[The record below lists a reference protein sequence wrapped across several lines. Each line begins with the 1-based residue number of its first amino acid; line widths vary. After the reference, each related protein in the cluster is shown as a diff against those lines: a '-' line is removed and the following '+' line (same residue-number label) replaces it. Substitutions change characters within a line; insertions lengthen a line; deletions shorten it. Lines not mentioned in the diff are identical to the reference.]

1 MKDFSP
7 FRELFGKTQLNGAPF
22 KGAGFNSTFQKLLQN
37 GQKSFTSF
45 TGGSL
50 LEQFGD
56 KVQLDPHHIC
66 SRSYKVGYRSFSATD
81 QAKFTR
87 MIGEI
92 SEEIIRI
99 IVLSACRFEK
109 EQYLCVNGFKIVRKM
124 KRIRLE
130 NFRCYEDLTVNFKSG
145 VNLLIGDN
153 ATGKTTVLKAC
164 RYVLSAFFSGYSDE
178 NTRWESP
185 INDDFSVRI
194 ADGVIL
200 PESPVRIFFLPDAAQ
215 YATLPAEME
224 EAEYVVQ
231 KNSKKNSRSLA
242 RGLEGFRDHARSL
255 VNAEGKPLPL
265 FASFST
271 ENIHSTRRLDTARF
285 KTYFQKASF
294 GYYECLNGDGFFP
307 YWLKRLLVL
316 QEGQKNL
323 HEIASVRTAVSK
335 ALGTGGCGI
344 IDDLSIR
351 PNQGKVY
358 YIFSDDREVDA
369 EHLSD
374 GYRRLVNIVTDIAF
388 RCALLNGRLYG
399 ADAMINTTGTV
410 LIDEIDMH
418 LHPTLQANVLKGLQR
433 AFPKLQFIV
442 TSHAPMVMTS
452 VKNDDY
458 NVVYRLSYEQGQYSV
473 QESDTYGMDAS
484 TITEAVLRQT
494 PRDREVDEQLK
505 KLFEYID
512 SDSAPEA
519 WVLLKGMRNRFGD
532 RLPELAEAE
541 AMLNFSIAED
551 HEKD

>member
-1 MKDFSP
+1 
-7 FRELFGKTQLNGAPF
+7 
-22 KGAGFNSTFQKLLQN
+22 
-37 GQKSFTSF
+37 
-45 TGGSL
+45 
-50 LEQFGD
+50 
-56 KVQLDPHHIC
+56 
-66 SRSYKVGYRSFSATD
+66 
-81 QAKFTR
+81 
-87 MIGEI
+87 
-92 SEEIIRI
+92 
-99 IVLSACRFEK
+99 
-109 EQYLCVNGFKIVRKM
+109 M
-124 KRIRLE
+124 KRIRVE
-130 NFRCYEDLTVNFKSG
+130 NFRCYDDLTVNLKPG

-153 ATGKTTVLKAC
+153 ASGKTTVLKAC

-185 INDDFSVRI
+185 VDDDFSVRI
-194 ADGVIL
+194 ADGMIL
-200 PESPVRIFFLPDAAQ
+200 PERPIRIFFLPDTTQ
-215 YATLPAEME
+215 YAPVPE
-224 EAEYVVQ
+224 ENALVRPGTGEKEYVVQ
-231 KNSKKNSRSLA
+231 KNSKKNSRSLIG
-242 RGLEGFRDHARSL
+242 GLEGFRDYARLL
-255 VNAEGKPLPL
+255 VNVTDKALPL

-271 ENIHSTRRLDTARF
+271 EDIHSTRRLDAARF
-285 KTYFQKASF
+285 KNYLQKASF

-323 HEIASVRTAVSK
+323 HEITSVRTAVSK

-358 YIFSDDREVDA
+358 YIFSDGREVDA

-374 GYRRLVNIVTDIAF
+374 GYRRLVNIVTDVAF

-399 ADAMINTTGTV
+399 EEAVYNTYGTV

-418 LHPTLQANVLKGLQR
+418 LHPTLQANVLRGLQR

-452 VKNDDY
+452 VKNDER
-458 NVVYRLSYEQGQYSV
+458 NVVYRLSYEDGKYSL

-484 TITEAVLRQT
+484 TITDAVLKQT
-494 PRDREVDEQLK
+494 PREKAVDEQLQE
-505 KLFEYID
+505 LFECID
-512 SDSAPEA
+512 SGSEKEA
-519 WVLLKGMRNRFGD
+519 RTLLEEMRTHFGD

-551 HEKD
+551 DEED

>member
-1 MKDFSP
+1 
-7 FRELFGKTQLNGAPF
+7 
-22 KGAGFNSTFQKLLQN
+22 
-37 GQKSFTSF
+37 
-45 TGGSL
+45 
-50 LEQFGD
+50 
-56 KVQLDPHHIC
+56 
-66 SRSYKVGYRSFSATD
+66 
-81 QAKFTR
+81 
-87 MIGEI
+87 
-92 SEEIIRI
+92 
-99 IVLSACRFEK
+99 
-109 EQYLCVNGFKIVRKM
+109 M
-124 KRIRLE
+124 KRIRVE
-130 NFRCYEDLTVNFKSG
+130 NFRCYDDLTVNLKPG

-153 ATGKTTVLKAC
+153 ASGKTTVLKAC

-185 INDDFSVRI
+185 VDDDFSVRI
-194 ADGVIL
+194 ADGMIL
-200 PESPVRIFFLPDAAQ
+200 PERPIRIFFLPDTTQ
-215 YATLPAEME
+215 YAPVPE
-224 EAEYVVQ
+224 ENALVRPGTGEKEYVVQ
-231 KNSKKNSRSLA
+231 KNSKKNSRSLIG
-242 RGLEGFRDHARSL
+242 GLEGFRDYARLL
-255 VNAEGKPLPL
+255 VNVTDKALPL

-271 ENIHSTRRLDTARF
+271 EDIHSTRRLDAARF
-285 KTYFQKASF
+285 KNYLQKASF

-358 YIFSDDREVDA
+358 YIFLDGREVDA

-374 GYRRLVNIVTDIAF
+374 GYRRLVNIVTDVAF

-399 ADAMINTTGTV
+399 EEAVYNTYGTV

-418 LHPTLQANVLKGLQR
+418 LHPTLQANVLRGLQR

-452 VKNDDY
+452 VKNDER
-458 NVVYRLSYEQGQYSV
+458 NVVYRLSYEDGKYSL

-484 TITEAVLRQT
+484 TITDAVLKQT
-494 PRDREVDEQLK
+494 PREKAVDEQLK
-505 KLFEYID
+505 ELFERID
-512 SDSAPEA
+512 AGSEKEA
-519 WVLLKGMRNRFGD
+519 RALLEEMRTHFGD

-551 HEKD
+551 DEED

>member
-1 MKDFSP
+1 MK
-7 FRELFGKTQLNGAPF
+7 Q
-22 KGAGFNSTFQKLLQN
+22 
-37 GQKSFTSF
+37 
-45 TGGSL
+45 
-50 LEQFGD
+50 
-56 KVQLDPHHIC
+56 
-66 SRSYKVGYRSFSATD
+66 
-81 QAKFTR
+81 
-87 MIGEI
+87 
-92 SEEIIRI
+92 IR
-99 IVLSACRFEK
+99 V
-109 EQYLCVNGFKIVRKM
+109 
-124 KRIRLE
+124 E
-130 NFRCYEDLTVNFKSG
+130 NFRCYDDLTVNLKPG

-153 ATGKTTVLKAC
+153 ASGKTTVLKAC

-185 INDDFSVRI
+185 VDDDFSVRI
-194 ADGVIL
+194 ADGMIL
-200 PESPVRIFFLPDAAQ
+200 PERPIRIFFLPDTTQ
-215 YATLPAEME
+215 YAPVPE
-224 EAEYVVQ
+224 ENALVRPGTGEKEYVVQ
-231 KNSKKNSRSLA
+231 KNSKKNSRSLIG
-242 RGLEGFRDHARSL
+242 GLEGFRDYARLL
-255 VNAEGKPLPL
+255 VNVTDKALPL

-271 ENIHSTRRLDTARF
+271 EDIHSTRRLDAARF
-285 KTYFQKASF
+285 KNYLQKASF

-358 YIFSDDREVDA
+358 YIFSDGREVDA

-374 GYRRLVNIVTDIAF
+374 GYRRLVNIITDVAF

-399 ADAMINTTGTV
+399 EEAVYNTYGTV

-418 LHPTLQANVLKGLQR
+418 LHPTLQANVLRGLQR

-452 VKNDDY
+452 VKNDER
-458 NVVYRLSYEQGQYSV
+458 NVVYRLSFEDGKYSL

-484 TITEAVLRQT
+484 TITDAVLKQI
-494 PRDREVDEQLK
+494 PREKAVDEQLQE
-505 KLFEYID
+505 LFECID
-512 SDSAPEA
+512 SGSEKEA
-519 WVLLKGMRNRFGD
+519 RTLLEEMRTHFGD

-551 HEKD
+551 DEED

>member
-1 MKDFSP
+1 
-7 FRELFGKTQLNGAPF
+7 
-22 KGAGFNSTFQKLLQN
+22 
-37 GQKSFTSF
+37 
-45 TGGSL
+45 
-50 LEQFGD
+50 
-56 KVQLDPHHIC
+56 
-66 SRSYKVGYRSFSATD
+66 
-81 QAKFTR
+81 
-87 MIGEI
+87 
-92 SEEIIRI
+92 
-99 IVLSACRFEK
+99 
-109 EQYLCVNGFKIVRKM
+109 M
-124 KRIRLE
+124 KRIRVE
-130 NFRCYEDLTVNFKSG
+130 NFRCYDDLTVNLKSG

-153 ATGKTTVLKAC
+153 ASGKTTVLKAC

-185 INDDFSVRI
+185 VDDDFSVRI
-194 ADGVIL
+194 ADGMIL
-200 PESPVRIFFLPDAAQ
+200 PERPIRIFFLPDTTQ
-215 YATLPAEME
+215 YAPVPE
-224 EAEYVVQ
+224 ENALVRPGTGEKEYVVQ
-231 KNSKKNSRSLA
+231 KNSKKNSRSLIG
-242 RGLEGFRDHARSL
+242 GLEGFRDYARLL
-255 VNAEGKPLPL
+255 VNVTDKALPL

-271 ENIHSTRRLDTARF
+271 EDIHSTRRLDAARF
-285 KTYFQKASF
+285 KNYLQKVSF

-344 IDDLSIR
+344 IDELSIR

-358 YIFSDDREVDA
+358 YIFSDGREVDA

-374 GYRRLVNIVTDIAF
+374 GYRRLVNIVTDVAF

-399 ADAMINTTGTV
+399 ADAVSNTYGTV

-418 LHPTLQANVLKGLQR
+418 LHPTLQANVLRGLQR

-452 VKNDDY
+452 VKNDER
-458 NVVYRLSYEQGQYSV
+458 NVVYRLSYEDGKYSL

-484 TITEAVLRQT
+484 TITDAVLKQT
-494 PRDREVDEQLK
+494 PREKAVDEQLK
-505 KLFEYID
+505 ELFERID
-512 SDSAPEA
+512 AGSEKEA
-519 WVLLKGMRNRFGD
+519 RTLLEEMRTHFGD

-551 HEKD
+551 DEED

>member
-1 MKDFSP
+1 
-7 FRELFGKTQLNGAPF
+7 
-22 KGAGFNSTFQKLLQN
+22 
-37 GQKSFTSF
+37 
-45 TGGSL
+45 
-50 LEQFGD
+50 
-56 KVQLDPHHIC
+56 
-66 SRSYKVGYRSFSATD
+66 
-81 QAKFTR
+81 
-87 MIGEI
+87 
-92 SEEIIRI
+92 
-99 IVLSACRFEK
+99 
-109 EQYLCVNGFKIVRKM
+109 M
-124 KRIRLE
+124 KRIRVE
-130 NFRCYEDLTVNFKSG
+130 NFRCYDDLTVNLKPG

-153 ATGKTTVLKAC
+153 ASGKTTVLKAC

-185 INDDFSVRI
+185 VDDDFSVRI
-194 ADGVIL
+194 ADGMIL
-200 PESPVRIFFLPDAAQ
+200 PERPIRIFFLPDTTQ
-215 YATLPAEME
+215 YAPVPE
-224 EAEYVVQ
+224 ENALVRPGTGEKEYVVQ
-231 KNSKKNSRSLA
+231 KNSKKNSRSLIG
-242 RGLEGFRDHARSL
+242 GLEGFRDYARLL
-255 VNAEGKPLPL
+255 VNAADRALPL

-271 ENIHSTRRLDTARF
+271 EDIHSTRRLDAARF
-285 KTYFQKASF
+285 KNYLQKVSF

-358 YIFSDDREVDA
+358 YIFSDGREVDA

-374 GYRRLVNIVTDIAF
+374 GYRRLVNIVTDVAF

-399 ADAMINTTGTV
+399 EEAVYNTYGTV

-418 LHPTLQANVLKGLQR
+418 LHPTLQANVLRGLQR

-452 VKNDDY
+452 VKNDDR
-458 NVVYRLSYEQGQYSV
+458 NVVYRLSYEQGEYSL

-484 TITEAVLRQT
+484 TITDAVLKQI
-494 PRDREVDEQLK
+494 PREKAVDEQLQE
-505 KLFEYID
+505 LFECID
-512 SDSAPEA
+512 AGSEKEA
-519 WVLLKGMRNRFGD
+519 RTLLEEMRTHFGD

-551 HEKD
+551 DEED

>member
-1 MKDFSP
+1 
-7 FRELFGKTQLNGAPF
+7 
-22 KGAGFNSTFQKLLQN
+22 
-37 GQKSFTSF
+37 
-45 TGGSL
+45 
-50 LEQFGD
+50 
-56 KVQLDPHHIC
+56 
-66 SRSYKVGYRSFSATD
+66 
-81 QAKFTR
+81 
-87 MIGEI
+87 
-92 SEEIIRI
+92 
-99 IVLSACRFEK
+99 
-109 EQYLCVNGFKIVRKM
+109 M
-124 KRIRLE
+124 KRIRVE

-153 ATGKTTVLKAC
+153 ASGKTTVLQAC

-178 NTRWESP
+178 NTRLESP
-185 INDDFSVRI
+185 MDDDFSVRI

-200 PESPVRIFFLPDAAQ
+200 PERPVRISFLPDAMQ
-215 YATLPAEME
+215 YAAVPAGNALVRPGMGGR
-224 EAEYVVQ
+224 EYVVQ
-231 KNSKKNSRSLA
+231 KNSKKNSRSLL
-242 RGLEGFRDHARSL
+242 RGLEGFRNYARLL
-255 VNAEGKPLPL
+255 VDAVDKPLPL

-271 ENIHSTRRLDTARF
+271 EDIHSTRRLDAARF
-285 KTYFQKASF
+285 KTYLQKASF

-323 HEIASVRTAVSK
+323 HEIATVRTAVSE
-335 ALGTGGCGI
+335 ALGTEGCGI
-344 IDDLSIR
+344 IQDMNIR

-358 YIFSDDREVDA
+358 YIFSDGREVDA

-374 GYRRLVNIVTDIAF
+374 GYRRLVNIVTDVAF

-399 ADAMINTTGTV
+399 ADAAGNTYGTV

-418 LHPTLQANVLKGLQR
+418 LHPTLQACVLKGLRR

-452 VKNDDY
+452 VKNDDH
-458 NVVYRLSYEQGQYSV
+458 NVVYRLSYERGQYSV

-484 TITEAVLRQT
+484 TITDAVLKQT

-505 KLFEYID
+505 KLFGYID
-512 SDSAPEA
+512 SGSDEEA
-519 WVLLKGMRNRFGD
+519 QALLKEMRNRFGD

-551 HEKD
+551 DEED

>member
-1 MKDFSP
+1 
-7 FRELFGKTQLNGAPF
+7 
-22 KGAGFNSTFQKLLQN
+22 
-37 GQKSFTSF
+37 
-45 TGGSL
+45 
-50 LEQFGD
+50 
-56 KVQLDPHHIC
+56 
-66 SRSYKVGYRSFSATD
+66 
-81 QAKFTR
+81 
-87 MIGEI
+87 
-92 SEEIIRI
+92 
-99 IVLSACRFEK
+99 
-109 EQYLCVNGFKIVRKM
+109 M
-124 KRIRLE
+124 KRIRVE
-130 NFRCYEDLTVNFKSG
+130 NFRCYEDLTVKFKSG

-153 ATGKTTVLKAC
+153 ASGKTTILKAC

-185 INDDFSVRI
+185 VDDDFSVRI

-200 PESPVRIFFLPDAAQ
+200 PERSVRISFLPDATH
-215 YATLPAEME
+215 YALVSAGNALVRPGME
-224 EAEYVVQ
+224 EREYVVQ
-231 KNSKKNSRSLA
+231 KNSKKNSRSLL
-242 RGLEGFRDHARSL
+242 RGLEGYRNYARLL
-255 VNAEGKPLPL
+255 VDAVDKPLPL

-271 ENIHSTRRLDTARF
+271 EDIHSTRRLDAARF
-285 KTYFQKASF
+285 KTYLQKASF

-323 HEIASVRTAVSK
+323 HEIATVRTAVSE

-344 IDDLSIR
+344 IQDMNIR

-358 YIFSDDREVDA
+358 YIFSDGREVDA

-374 GYRRLVNIVTDIAF
+374 GYRRLVNIVTDVAF
-388 RCALLNGRLYG
+388 RSALLNGRLYG
-399 ADAMINTTGTV
+399 EDAAGNTYGTV

-418 LHPTLQANVLKGLQR
+418 LHPTLQANVLKGLRR

-452 VKNDDY
+452 VKNDDH
-458 NVVYRLSYEQGQYSV
+458 NVVYRLSYERGQYSV

-484 TITEAVLRQT
+484 TITDAVLKQT

-505 KLFEYID
+505 KLFGYID
-512 SDSAPEA
+512 SDSVPKA
-519 WVLLKGMRNRFGD
+519 WTLLKEMRDRFGD

-551 HEKD
+551 DEED

>member
-1 MKDFSP
+1 
-7 FRELFGKTQLNGAPF
+7 
-22 KGAGFNSTFQKLLQN
+22 
-37 GQKSFTSF
+37 
-45 TGGSL
+45 
-50 LEQFGD
+50 
-56 KVQLDPHHIC
+56 
-66 SRSYKVGYRSFSATD
+66 
-81 QAKFTR
+81 
-87 MIGEI
+87 
-92 SEEIIRI
+92 
-99 IVLSACRFEK
+99 
-109 EQYLCVNGFKIVRKM
+109 M
-124 KRIRLE
+124 KRIRVE
-130 NFRCYEDLTVNFKSG
+130 NFRCYDDLTVNLKPG

-153 ATGKTTVLKAC
+153 ASGKTTVLKAC

-185 INDDFSVRI
+185 VDDDFSVRI
-194 ADGVIL
+194 ADGMIL
-200 PESPVRIFFLPDAAQ
+200 PERPIRIFFLPDTTQ
-215 YATLPAEME
+215 YAPLPE
-224 EAEYVVQ
+224 ENALVRPGTGEKEYVVQ
-231 KNSKKNSRSLA
+231 KNSKKNSRSLIG
-242 RGLEGFRDHARSL
+242 GLEGFRDYARLL
-255 VNAEGKPLPL
+255 VNAADRALPL

-271 ENIHSTRRLDTARF
+271 EDIHSTRRLDAARF
-285 KTYFQKASF
+285 KNYLQKVSF
-294 GYYECLNGDGFFP
+294 GYYECLNGDGSFP

-358 YIFSDDREVDA
+358 YIFSDGREVDA

-374 GYRRLVNIVTDIAF
+374 GYRRLVNIITDVAF

-399 ADAMINTTGTV
+399 EEAVYNTYGTV

-418 LHPTLQANVLKGLQR
+418 LHPTLQANVLRGLQR

-452 VKNDDY
+452 VKNDER
-458 NVVYRLSYEQGQYSV
+458 NVVYRLSYEDGKYSL

-484 TITEAVLRQT
+484 TITDAVLKQI
-494 PRDREVDEQLK
+494 PREKAVDEQLQE
-505 KLFEYID
+505 LFECID
-512 SDSAPEA
+512 AGSEKEA
-519 WVLLKGMRNRFGD
+519 RTLLEEMRTHFGD

-551 HEKD
+551 DEED

>member
-1 MKDFSP
+1 
-7 FRELFGKTQLNGAPF
+7 
-22 KGAGFNSTFQKLLQN
+22 
-37 GQKSFTSF
+37 
-45 TGGSL
+45 
-50 LEQFGD
+50 
-56 KVQLDPHHIC
+56 
-66 SRSYKVGYRSFSATD
+66 
-81 QAKFTR
+81 
-87 MIGEI
+87 
-92 SEEIIRI
+92 
-99 IVLSACRFEK
+99 
-109 EQYLCVNGFKIVRKM
+109 M
-124 KRIRLE
+124 KRIRVE
-130 NFRCYEDLTVNFKSG
+130 NFRCYDDLTVNLKPG

-153 ATGKTTVLKAC
+153 ASGKTTVLKAC

-185 INDDFSVRI
+185 VDDDFSVRI
-194 ADGVIL
+194 ADGMIL
-200 PESPVRIFFLPDAAQ
+200 PERPIRIFFLPDTTQ
-215 YATLPAEME
+215 YAPVPE
-224 EAEYVVQ
+224 ENALVRPGTGEKEYVVQ
-231 KNSKKNSRSLA
+231 KNSKKNSRSLIG
-242 RGLEGFRDHARSL
+242 GLEGFRDYARLL
-255 VNAEGKPLPL
+255 VNVTDKALPL

-271 ENIHSTRRLDTARF
+271 EDIHSTRRLDAARF
-285 KTYFQKASF
+285 KNYLQKASF

-358 YIFSDDREVDA
+358 YIFSDGREVDA

-374 GYRRLVNIVTDIAF
+374 GYRRLVNIITDVAF

-399 ADAMINTTGTV
+399 EEAVYNTYGTV

-418 LHPTLQANVLKGLQR
+418 LHPTLQANVLRGLQR

-452 VKNDDY
+452 VKNDER
-458 NVVYRLSYEQGQYSV
+458 NVVYRLSFEDGKYSL

-484 TITEAVLRQT
+484 TITDAVLKQI
-494 PRDREVDEQLK
+494 PREKAVDEQLQE
-505 KLFEYID
+505 LFECID
-512 SDSAPEA
+512 SGSEKEA
-519 WVLLKGMRNRFGD
+519 RTLLEEMRTHFGD

-551 HEKD
+551 DEED

>member
-1 MKDFSP
+1 
-7 FRELFGKTQLNGAPF
+7 
-22 KGAGFNSTFQKLLQN
+22 
-37 GQKSFTSF
+37 
-45 TGGSL
+45 
-50 LEQFGD
+50 
-56 KVQLDPHHIC
+56 
-66 SRSYKVGYRSFSATD
+66 
-81 QAKFTR
+81 
-87 MIGEI
+87 
-92 SEEIIRI
+92 
-99 IVLSACRFEK
+99 
-109 EQYLCVNGFKIVRKM
+109 M
-124 KRIRLE
+124 KRIRVE

-153 ATGKTTVLKAC
+153 ASGKTTVLQAC

-178 NTRWESP
+178 NTRLESP
-185 INDDFSVRI
+185 MDDDFSVRI

-200 PESPVRIFFLPDAAQ
+200 PERPVRISFLPDAMQ
-215 YATLPAEME
+215 YAAVPAGNALVRPGMGGR
-224 EAEYVVQ
+224 EYVVQ
-231 KNSKKNSRSLA
+231 KNSKKNSRSLL
-242 RGLEGFRDHARSL
+242 RGLEGFRNYARLL
-255 VNAEGKPLPL
+255 VDAVDKPLPL

-271 ENIHSTRRLDTARF
+271 EDIHSTRRLDAARF
-285 KTYFQKASF
+285 KTYLQKASF

-323 HEIASVRTAVSK
+323 HEIATVRTAVSE
-335 ALGTGGCGI
+335 ALGTEGCGI
-344 IDDLSIR
+344 IQDMNIR

-358 YIFSDDREVDA
+358 YIFSDGREVDA

-374 GYRRLVNIVTDIAF
+374 GYRRLVNIVTDVAF

-399 ADAMINTTGTV
+399 ADAAGNTYGTV

-418 LHPTLQANVLKGLQR
+418 LHPTLQANVLKGLRR

-452 VKNDDY
+452 VKNDDH
-458 NVVYRLSYEQGQYSV
+458 NVVYRLSYERGQYSV

-484 TITEAVLRQT
+484 TITDAVLKQT

-505 KLFEYID
+505 KLFGYID
-512 SDSAPEA
+512 SGSDEEA
-519 WVLLKGMRNRFGD
+519 QALLKEMRNRFGD

-551 HEKD
+551 DEED